1 MWIKPQEVLLANA
14 LWATDRANPFF
25 VLQRRKGY
33 GGGGLTGLLVGTLDT
48 VLDNKTRPYR
58 ILHQVESS
66 ELSYCV
72 AEANNKK
79 EIQQHW
85 DWLENNVI
93 NTCAAFETEDEATE
107 FVKCKIESLLA
118 NVEPPKEED
127 LEVEDLRTSTKKFRK
142 YFNMPKEEKLVNHYS
157 CSYWKGNIPRQGW
170 MYLSVNHMCF
180 YSFLMGREAKLIL
193 RWADITKLERGNNML
208 LPDSV
213 KVSTRDADHYFSML
227 LHSRE
232 TFDLMEQLA
241 NMAMKQLM
249 QEPGFQEDKSLV
261 AKLKSAKKKKKM
273 SVLKRDLDAKAR
285 SERFRIAFRLPATE
299 KLDGDEECTLW
310 TPYNK
315 QHVWGRLYLSPG
327 YMCFA
332 SRVKDLVTLIIP
344 LREVTVVEKVDNSVS
359 GNLINKAILVT
370 IKNKTNFTFSQFHD
384 RNLILE
390 KVSDFLSKQQVLPSN
405 KSISEDF
412 NSSQEPIVEYEFQPA
427 LLSLFSHTDG
437 VEISPK
443 KEAQE
448 AAKKN
453 LWELHIAEYGRGMCM
468 YRTHNTQELV
478 LKGIPDNLRGEMWMI
493 FSGALNEMATHP
505 NYYADIVRQS
515 AGHSSIATDEIERD
529 LHRSLPE
536 HPAFQNDRGI
546 SALRR
551 VLTAYA
557 WRNPNI
563 GYCQAMNI
571 VTSVLLLYV
580 SEEEAFWLLTAICER
595 LLPDYY
601 NTKVVGALID
611 QGVFEDL
618 ISEYL
623 PSLHDKLETLG
634 LLSMISLAW
643 FLTIFLSVMPFNCAV
658 NILDCFFYDG
668 ARVIFQVSLAIL
680 DMRRRELLAC
690 REDGEAMAVLCEF
703 MDSVHNSNSST
714 PNIIHTANANGVSQ
728 EKSAAVK
735 ESVDVA
741 EVIMSSYQKFW
752 SISNQDIN
760 KLRLKHRL
768 KVVQTIEDSVKRNI
782 LRSVAH
788 FTKFEGKE
796 LEDLYFLFKEEYLT
810 SCYWR
815 THQHVDTPDKFD
827 PSRPYYDQY
836 KLDFD
841 QFRTL
846 FLSLSPWATGQH
858 AATLALRTFRLLDEN
873 GDNLINFKE
882 FVSVLG
888 IMCKEDVTARVKL
901 LYQLHLP
908 PALLPSDPTDP
919 DEMSA
924 TTISDSPKSEV
935 SPEAGIDASDFFDPD
950 DQSQET
956 PTPDDDLELPRLPYM
971 MSTSSQHEARP
982 RVVKPDSSSVDPRP
996 LQVEMVSLES
1006 PSAVEVE
1013 EGGVRSDEC
1022 SNGGNESVGEE
1033 QADVSTSGE
1042 RSTDTV
1048 AVETNSNGQRR
1059 LDIEAADGQV
1069 EPTSGLGATP
1079 KRPDKLVSGKGTGRI
1094 HIPSKQFPRLVGRGA
1109 RREEFASLPR
1119 MDQAQFIQMWR
1130 SLYDLFTD
1138 SLEEQGLYHSIATV
1152 GTLLLQIG
1160 EVGKRFR
1167 HNTDTSSASGGV
1179 SPMRDLEADVPN
1191 EEVRG
1196 QRKVQG
1202 SGEQSE
1208 HKVLE
1213 TMGVDD
1219 RQDGGGEV
1227 TSDKLFIGK
1236 NDKGL
1241 DKEKS
1246 DRVVE
1251 KGEDSNIAT
1260 PAETAGD
1267 DSGIPTASTLPGVPE
1282 VHLSPAQNMPVT
1294 NSPKNT
1300 SKPDADWSISFEQL
1314 LASML
1319 TEPALVDFFE
1329 RIYDTTD
1336 AVASLRNRRL
1346 VTRMQSVS
1354 PEKS

>member
-58 ILHQVESS
+58 ILHQAEGS

-72 AEANNKK
+72 AEANNKR
-79 EIQQHW
+79 EIHQHW

-93 NTCAAFETEDEATE
+93 ATCAAFENEDEATE
-107 FVKCKIESLLA
+107 FIKCKIESLLA
-118 NVEPPKEED
+118 NVEMTRED
-127 LEVEDLRTSTKKFRK
+127 EEVEDLRTSTKKFRK

-213 KVSTRDADHYFSML
+213 KVSTRDSDHYFSML
-227 LHSRE
+227 LHSKE
-232 TFDLMEQLA
+232 TFNLMEQLA

-249 QEPGFQEDKSLV
+249 QEPGFQEDKALA
-261 AKLKSAKKKKKM
+261 AKLKSTKKRKKI
-273 SVLKRDLDAKAR
+273 SLLKRDLDAKAR

-315 QHVWGRLYLSPG
+315 QHVWGRIYLSPE

-344 LREVTVVEKVDNSVS
+344 LRDVTVVEKVDNSAS
-359 GNLINKAILVT
+359 GNLINRAILVT
-370 IKNKTNFTFSQFHD
+370 IKNKTNFTFSQFQD

-390 KVSDFLSKQQVLPSN
+390 KLSDFLCRQQVLPSV
-405 KSISEDF
+405 SISED
-412 NSSQEPIVEYEFQPA
+412 SKASQESAASELEFQPA
-427 LLSLFSHTDG
+427 LLSLFSHSEG
-437 VEISPK
+437 QELSPQ

-453 LWELHIAEYGRGMCM
+453 LWELHLAEYGRGMCM
-468 YRTHNTQELV
+468 YRTHNTQDLV
-478 LKGIPDNLRGEMWMI
+478 LKGIPDSLRGEMWMV

-505 NYYADIVRQS
+505 NYYAEIVKQS
-515 AGHSSIATDEIERD
+515 LGHSSIATDEIERD

-623 PSLHDKLETLG
+623 PSLHDRLETLG

-680 DMRRRELLAC
+680 DLRRHELLAC
-690 REDGEAMAVLCEF
+690 KEDGEAMAVLCEF
-703 MDSVHNSNSST
+703 MDNVHNSNSST
-714 PNIIHTANANGVSQ
+714 PNIIHTANSSGISQ
-728 EKSAAVK
+728 DKTTAPR
-735 ESVDVA
+735 ESIDVA
-741 EVIMSSYQKFW
+741 DVIVSSYQKFW

-768 KVVQTIEDSVKRNI
+768 KVVQSIEDSVKRNI
-782 LRSVAH
+782 LRSVAPH
-788 FTKFEGKE
+788 TKFEGKE
-796 LEDLYFLFKEEYLT
+796 LEDLYFLFK
-810 SCYWR
+810 
-815 THQHVDTPDKFD
+815 
-827 PSRPYYDQY
+827 
-836 KLDFD
+836 
-841 QFRTL
+841 
-846 FLSLSPWATGQH
+846 
-858 AATLALRTFRLLDEN
+858 LLDEN
-873 GDNLINFKE
+873 GDNLVNFKE
-882 FVSVLG
+882 FVSAMG
-888 IMCKEDVTARVKL
+888 TMCKADVTARIKL

-908 PALLPSDPTDP
+908 PALLPSDPVDSEDNST
-919 DEMSA
+919 A
-924 TTISDSPKSEV
+924 TNSDSPKSEASV
-935 SPEAGIDASDFFDPD
+935 EAGIDASDFFDD
-950 DQSQET
+950 DQSLDVT
-956 PTPDDDLELPRLPYM
+956 TPDDDLELPRLAF
-971 MSTSSQHEARP
+971 STSSPSKSKTGP

-996 LQVEMVSLES
+996 VLVEMVSLES
-1006 PSAVEVE
+1006 PVAEKNVQPKMTEREQEEEAKAREKEKVAVA
-1013 EGGVRSDEC
+1013 EGGDCCQPLGAEKDRM
-1022 SNGGNESVGEE
+1022 EE
-1033 QADVSTSGE
+1033 KE
-1042 RSTDTV
+1042 RSEKMHGLTGENPSSEKGEVSSGVYIPAPPAT
-1048 AVETNSNGQRR
+1048 ATGT
-1059 LDIEAADGQV
+1059 AA
-1069 EPTSGLGATP
+1069 
-1079 KRPDKLVSGKGTGRI
+1079 KRPSNLVSGKSSGQI
-1094 HIPSKQFPRLVGRGA
+1094 NIPKKQFPRLVARGA
-1109 RREEFASLPR
+1109 SREEFACLPR

-1138 SLEEQGLYHSIATV
+1138 SVEEQGLYHSIATV

-1167 HNTDTSSASGGV
+1167 HNTDTSSASGGLTPV
-1179 SPMRDLEADVPN
+1179 RD
-1191 EEVRG
+1191 
-1196 QRKVQG
+1196 
-1202 SGEQSE
+1202 
-1208 HKVLE
+1208 
-1213 TMGVDD
+1213 DD
-1219 RQDGGGEV
+1219 REMGGGEEQAKTEGDAIIPQQIDIKAERREEGELV
-1227 TSDKLFIGK
+1227 AEGKDEDENDLLTPAAAAETGEENASKARPDGNSATSDVDVASCPQI
-1236 NDKGL
+1236 
-1241 DKEKS
+1241 
-1246 DRVVE
+1246 VE
-1251 KGEDSNIAT
+1251 PY
-1260 PAETAGD
+1260 PAENE
-1267 DSGIPTASTLPGVPE
+1267 S
-1282 VHLSPAQNMPVT
+1282 VT
-1294 NSPKNT
+1294 YSPKNT
-1300 SKPDADWSISFEQL
+1300 SKPDLDWSISFEQL
-1314 LASML
+1314 LASVL
-1319 TEPALVDFFE
+1319 TEPPLVDFFE

-1336 AVASLRNRRL
+1336 AVAALRNRRL
-1346 VTRMQSVS
+1346 VTRMQSAS

>member
-58 ILHQVESS
+58 ILHQAESS

-107 FVKCKIESLLA
+107 FIKCKIESILA

-127 LEVEDLRTSTKKFRK
+127 EEVEDLRTSTKKFRK

-213 KVSTRDADHYFSML
+213 KVSTRDADHFFSML
-227 LHSRE
+227 LHSKE

-249 QEPGFQEDKSLV
+249 QEPGFQEDKTLA
-261 AKLKSAKKKKKM
+261 AKLKSAKKRKKM

-285 SERFRIAFRLPATE
+285 SERFRIAFRLPAVE
-299 KLDGDEECTLW
+299 KLDGDEECKLW

-344 LREVTVVEKVDNSVS
+344 LREVTVVEKVDNSAS
-359 GNLINKAILVT
+359 GNLINRAIVVT
-370 IKNKTNFTFSQFHD
+370 IKNKTNFTFSEFSD

-390 KVSDFLSKQQVLPSN
+390 KVSDFLSKQQ
-405 KSISEDF
+405 
-412 NSSQEPIVEYEFQPA
+412 PA
-427 LLSLFSHTDG
+427 LLSLFSHTEG
-437 VEISPK
+437 VELSPK

-448 AAKKN
+448 AAK
-453 LWELHIAEYGRGMCM
+453 LSVWELHLAEYGRGMCM

-478 LKGIPDNLRGEMWMI
+478 LKGIPDSLRGEMWMV

-505 NYYADIVRQS
+505 NYYAEIVRQS
-515 AGHSSIATDEIERD
+515 AGHASIATDEIERD

-536 HPAFQNDRGI
+536 HPAFQNDKGI
-546 SALRR
+546 GALRR

-618 ISEYL
+618 ILEYL

-668 ARVIFQVSLAIL
+668 ARVIFQVSLSIL
-680 DMRRRELLAC
+680 DLRRSLAGQGSYAQRGEREHVFFA
-690 REDGEAMAVLCEF
+690 GEKLPELTRSHGWLSWF
-703 MDSVHNSNSST
+703 N
-714 PNIIHTANANGVSQ
+714 Q
-728 EKSAAVK
+728 
-735 ESVDVA
+735 SVDVA
-741 EVIMSSYQKFW
+741 EVILSSYQKFW

-782 LRSVAH
+782 LRSVAQ

-873 GDNLINFKE
+873 RDNLINFKE
-882 FVSVLG
+882 FVSALG
-888 IMCKEDVTARVKL
+888 VMCKEDVTARVKL
-901 LYQLHLP
+901 MYQLHLP

-919 DEMSA
+919 DEISTA
-924 TTISDSPKSEV
+924 TTSDSPKSE
-935 SPEAGIDASDFFDPD
+935 G
-950 DQSQET
+950 
-956 PTPDDDLELPRLPYM
+956 R
-971 MSTSSQHEARP
+971 
-982 RVVKPDSSSVDPRP
+982 VDPRP
-996 LQVEMVSLES
+996 LQVEMVSILES
-1006 PSAVEVE
+1006 PSTEGRKLGE
-1013 EGGVRSDEC
+1013 EC
-1022 SNGGNESVGEE
+1022 GGNTVDTDREESTGD
-1033 QADVSTSGE
+1033 DVAQS
-1042 RSTDTV
+1042 
-1048 AVETNSNGQRR
+1048 
-1059 LDIEAADGQV
+1059 
-1069 EPTSGLGATP
+1069 
-1079 KRPDKLVSGKGTGRI
+1079 
-1094 HIPSKQFPRLVGRGA
+1094 PRLTGA
-1109 RREEFASLPR
+1109 
-1119 MDQAQFIQMWR
+1119 AQFIQMWR

-1138 SLEEQGLYHSIATV
+1138 SVEEQDLYHSIATV

-1167 HNTDTSSASGGV
+1167 HNTDTSSASGGLSPLREAQLEGQGQVERV
-1179 SPMRDLEADVPN
+1179 SPAAEA
-1191 EEVRG
+1191 
-1196 QRKVQG
+1196 
-1202 SGEQSE
+1202 
-1208 HKVLE
+1208 
-1213 TMGVDD
+1213 T
-1219 RQDGGGEV
+1219 
-1227 TSDKLFIGK
+1227 
-1236 NDKGL
+1236 
-1241 DKEKS
+1241 
-1246 DRVVE
+1246 VVE
-1251 KGEDSNIAT
+1251 DRGR
-1260 PAETAGD
+1260 
-1267 DSGIPTASTLPGVPE
+1267 
-1282 VHLSPAQNMPVT
+1282 
-1294 NSPKNT
+1294 
-1300 SKPDADWSISFEQL
+1300 KPDADWSVSFEQL

-1319 TEPALVDFFE
+1319 TESPLVDFFE

-1346 VTRMQSVS
+1346 VSRMQSAS
-1354 PEKS
+1354 PDKS